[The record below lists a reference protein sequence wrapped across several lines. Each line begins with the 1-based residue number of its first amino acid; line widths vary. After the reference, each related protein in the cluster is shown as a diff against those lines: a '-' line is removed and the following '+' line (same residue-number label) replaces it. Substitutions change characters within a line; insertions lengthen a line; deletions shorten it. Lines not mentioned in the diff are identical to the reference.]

1 MAGRGCGAL
10 WDGHRQPLLLGI
22 ISISILTITFMAS
35 IAGGDLLNSVGV
47 TKTDKPDAFNQLE
60 HGKPSALTINDA
72 LNLLSLPRF
81 WALILFV
88 VGTCIY
94 SVYTINSSRFSS
106 LHNLHHYSKVMRCTG
121 ILIPYRFS

>member
-1 MAGRGCGAL
+1 
-10 WDGHRQPLLLGI
+10 
-22 ISISILTITFMAS
+22 MAS
-35 IAGGDLLNSVGV
+35 IAGVIFLILLALL
-47 TKTDKPDAFNQLE
+47 KTDKPDAFNQLE

-94 SVYTINSSRFSS
+94 SVYDQQFPVFS